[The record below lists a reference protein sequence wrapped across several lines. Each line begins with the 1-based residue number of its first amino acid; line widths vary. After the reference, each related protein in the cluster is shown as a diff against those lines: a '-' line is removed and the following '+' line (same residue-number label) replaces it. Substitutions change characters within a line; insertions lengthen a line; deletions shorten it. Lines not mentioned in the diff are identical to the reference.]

1 MLHLLNDTMN
11 VEEHT
16 MNVEEH
22 TMKFELSRS
31 RVSRIRLAV
40 AAIMAAACT
49 VLAIGVASASAATT
63 ELTDIEINEVE
74 SNGDVEHGDWIE
86 LYNTGEKIGDEVDL
100 SGAILSDNDNN
111 HQFVIPKNTFLDIG
125 EWVAFRVDDP
135 EVAGNFGLGSED
147 SARLF
152 DAEADL
158 GTDPPADSYMWTSH
172 AATTYGANPD
182 GSDEFETTAAGTFEG
197 ENDFGF
203 PSIGDIKG
211 IKLNEVE
218 SNGDKTN
225 GDWVELYNT
234 TGSAIDIDGAII
246 TDSDP
251 AHQFVV
257 PGSTPEL
264 AAGGYTAFRV
274 DDPEV
279 AGNFG
284 LGSSDEAKL
293 YAPNDVALSTVV
305 DQFSWSSHAAVTY
318 GRDVA
323 GAGTWKPTSVSTF
336 KAVNQFSG
344 AKAPDL
350 TGVVINEAESHGDDT
365 NGDWIELKNTSKAS
379 VNLDDAILSDN
390 DNGHVFRILASTPE
404 LAVGA
409 VAAFRVDDPA
419 LGDGQFG
426 LGDADSARLFK
437 ADAVDLAKDTPVNT
451 QSWATHALQT
461 YGLNGSAEWVA
472 TNKGTF
478 AAANDFVSEVTP
490 DISYVVLNEVVSTG
504 DATHGDWVELLNTS
518 GSTIDIGGAIIA
530 DDSNDIE
537 HRYTIP
543 AKTMLAAGDTYVLET
558 EKTAGFGLGKEDAVR
573 LFRAGA
579 TVGASIPVDH
589 FEWSEHAAGSYARQ
603 SKGLGVWI
611 VDATP
616 SYGEGN

>member
-1 MLHLLNDTMN
+1 MN
-11 VEEHT
+11 
-16 MNVEEH
+16 
-22 TMKFELSRS
+22 FEIMRS

-40 AAIMAAACT
+40 AIMAAACT
-49 VLAIGVASASAATT
+49 VLAIGVAPASAATT
-63 ELTDIEINEVE
+63 ELTDVEINEVE
-74 SNGDVEHGDWIE
+74 SNGDLVHGDWIE
-86 LYNTGEKIGDEVDL
+86 LYNTGAELGEEVDL
-100 SGAILSDNDNN
+100 SGAILSDNENG
-111 HQFVIPKNTFLDIG
+111 HQFVIPGSTFLGIG

-135 EVAGNFGLGSED
+135 EVEGNFGLGKED

-158 GTDPPADSYMWTSH
+158 GTDEPADIYTWTSH

-182 GSDEFETTAAGTFEG
+182 GSDEFETTAAGTFGG
-197 ENDFGF
+197 ENDFGL
-203 PSIGDIKG
+203 PSIGNIEG
-211 IKLNEVE
+211 VKLNEVE

-234 TGSAIDIDGAII
+234 TGSEIDIDGAII
-246 TDSDP
+246 TDDNP

-257 PGSTPEL
+257 PSSTPKL
-264 AAGGYTAFRV
+264 AAGGYVAFQV
-274 DDPEV
+274 DDEEV

-284 LGSSDEAKL
+284 LGSNDAAKL
-293 YAPNDVALSTVV
+293 YAPNDVTLSTVV

-318 GRDVA
+318 GRKVA
-323 GAGTWKPTSVSTF
+323 GAGEWKPTAVSTF
-336 KAVNQFSG
+336 EAVNQFSG
-344 AKAPDL
+344 EEAPAL

-365 NGDWIELKNTSKAS
+365 NGDWIELKNTGEAK

-390 DNGHVFRILASTPE
+390 DNGHVFRIPTSTPE

-426 LGDADSARLFK
+426 LGDSDSARLFE
-437 ADAVDLAKDTPVNT
+437 ADAVDLATATAVDT

-461 YGLNGSAEWVA
+461 YGLNGLGEWVA

-478 AAANDFVSEVTP
+478 GAANDFASSVTP

-530 DDSNDIE
+530 DDSNDVE

-543 AKTMLAAGDTYVLET
+543 AETMLAAGDTYVLET

-579 TVGASIPVDH
+579 TVGSSIPVDH
-589 FEWSEHAAGSYARQ
+589 HEWSQHAAGSYARQ
-603 SKGLGVWI
+603 SSGLGVWI

-616 SYGEGN
+616 SYDAAS

>member
-1 MLHLLNDTMN
+1 MN
-11 VEEHT
+11 
-16 MNVEEH
+16 
-22 TMKFELSRS
+22 FELLPS

-40 AAIMAAACT
+40 AIMAAACAI
-49 VLAIGVASASAATT
+49 LAIGVASASAATT
-63 ELTDIEINEVE
+63 NLADIEINEVE
-74 SNGDVEHGDWIE
+74 SNNDLVHGDWIE
-86 LYNTGEKIGDEVDL
+86 LYNTGEKVGEEVDL
-100 SGAILSDNDNN
+100 SGAILSDDDNG
-111 HQFVIPKNTFLDIG
+111 HQFVIPATILG
-125 EWVAFRVDDP
+125 VEEWVAFRVDDP
-135 EVAGNFGLGSED
+135 EVKGDFGLGSKD

-152 DAEADL
+152 EAEAEL
-158 GTDPPADSYMWTSH
+158 GTDEPVDIYSWTSH
-172 AATTYGANPD
+172 ASTTYGANPD
-182 GSDEFETTAAGTFEG
+182 GSDEFETTAAGTYEA

-203 PSIGDIKG
+203 PSIGNIAG
-211 IKLNEVE
+211 VKLNEVE
-218 SNGDKTN
+218 SNGDVTN

-274 DDPEV
+274 DDPKV

-284 LGSSDEAKL
+284 LGSNDAAKL
-293 YAPNDVALSTVV
+293 YAPNDVSLSAVV

-323 GAGTWKPTSVSTF
+323 GAGTWKATSVSTF

-344 AKAPDL
+344 EEAPKL

-365 NGDWIELKNTSKAS
+365 KGDWIELKNTSGAK
-379 VNLDDAILSDN
+379 VNLDNAILSDN
-390 DNGHVFRILASTPE
+390 DNGHVFRIPVSTPE
-404 LAVGA
+404 LGA
-409 VAAFRVDDPA
+409 GEVAAFRVDDSA

-426 LGDADSARLFK
+426 LGDSDSARLFK
-437 ADAVDLAKDTPVNT
+437 ADAVDLAKDPPVDT
-451 QSWATHALQT
+451 QSWVTHALQT
-461 YGLNGSAEWVA
+461 YGLNGSSEWVA

-478 AAANDFVSEVTP
+478 AAANDFVSTVTP
-490 DISYVVLNEVVSTG
+490 DISYVVLNEIVSTG

-530 DDSNDIE
+530 DNSNDIE

-543 AKTMLAAGDTYVLET
+543 AATMLAAGDTYVLDT
-558 EKTAGFGLGKEDAVR
+558 ENTAGFGLGKEDAVR

-579 TVGASIPVDH
+579 TVGTSIPVDH
-589 FEWSEHAAGSYARQ
+589 HEWSEHAAGSYARQ
-603 SKGLGVWI
+603 SGGLGVWI

-616 SYGEGN
+616 SYDEP